1 MKNIL
6 ITGGAGFIGSSLAL
20 ALISRGYS
28 VTVLDN
34 LLPQVHGEDPNRD
47 SYLWNRIKDKV
58 RFLSGDVTSLA
69 DCREALRNQD
79 AVIHLAAET
88 GTGQSM
94 YRISRYAAVNVSGTA
109 NLLDCLVNEKHS
121 VKKFLVASSRAVY
134 GEGKYQ
140 HPTLGPVYPGSRSPE
155 AMTAGDFEVR
165 YEDGEI
171 LRPLPTDENSKLNP
185 ASVYGVT
192 KQTQEQMVM
201 SVCQSVDIDAVA
213 LRYQNVYG
221 AGQSLLNPYTGI
233 LSVFSNQMLQGK
245 PVEVFEDGVESRD
258 FIYID
263 DAVRATIL
271 ALENSKV
278 KNNILNVGSGIATSV
293 MDIAQNLRKSY
304 NADVPIKISGRFRLG
319 DIRHNFAEMTHTQS
333 TLGFSA
339 EVSLEEGLN
348 RFCSWVLKQKFKD
361 NRLEQSV
368 EEMKAR
374 KLLF

>member
-1 MKNIL
+1 
-6 ITGGAGFIGSSLAL
+6 S
-20 ALISRGYS
+20 
-28 VTVLDN
+28 
-34 LLPQVHGEDPNRD
+34 
-47 SYLWNRIKDKV
+47 
-58 RFLSGDVTSLA
+58 
-69 DCREALRNQD
+69 
-79 AVIHLAAET
+79 
-88 GTGQSM
+88 
-94 YRISRYAAVNVSGTA
+94 
-109 NLLDCLVNEKHS
+109 
-121 VKKFLVASSRAVY
+121 
-134 GEGKYQ
+134 
-140 HPTLGPVYPGSRSPE
+140 
-155 AMTAGDFEVR
+155 
-165 YEDGEI
+165 
-171 LRPLPTDENSKLNP
+171 
-185 ASVYGVT
+185 
-192 KQTQEQMVM
+192 
-201 SVCQSVDIDAVA
+201 
-213 LRYQNVYG
+213 
-221 AGQSLLNPYTGI
+221 
-233 LSVFSNQMLQGK
+233 
-245 PVEVFEDGVESRD
+245 VESRD

-333 TLGFSA
+333 ILGFSA